1 MQHENRPFIPS
12 AAKTNC
18 SRIDLPDKA
27 ATHVPRING
36 CCPKNQMAIIVV
48 TEFCLL
54 NGTSPDLMSM
64 CRNFSKSLMR
74 HFCQAGTAVAGID
87 CPNLSSNVSKH
98 VANWAGV
105 FAVAAT

>member
-1 MQHENRPFIPS
+1 
-12 AAKTNC
+12 
-18 SRIDLPDKA
+18 
-27 ATHVPRING
+27 
-36 CCPKNQMAIIVV
+36 MAIIVV

-74 HFCQAGTAVAGID
+74 HFSQAGTAVAGID
-87 CPNLSSNVSKH
+87 SPNLSSNVSKH
-98 VANWAGV
+98 VASWAGV